1 MNSGMEHLS
10 VTTASIGLLAV
21 GGKILDMLL
30 ELNAVLGPSTTLINE
45 ALLESKQCRS
55 SAHIL
60 YKTLCL
66 LESARLPFP
75 ERSTWIQADD
85 VVVTMADTVL
95 AFSEL
100 QDTCY
105 AIDNFLSAS
114 TEHTII
120 CGKFEPKLRSLC
132 ARIRWHHLSMTMMT
146 TVLQCPGLV
155 DAENSRASLEK
166 RINRLLSSNSEL
178 ANRMRTLIDVFA
190 NICGPAGSLV
200 NYRLA
205 AQQPPMV
212 EEEVAPSSS
221 SQGSGRTRTWSTL
234 SGYTLAD
241 MPIMSVIP
249 IPVTTGELVD
259 GDKFYTFEFARRVS
273 HDLSELMKSEAGQG
287 TSRSLGFILGKPA
300 NLVPYSNSASSN
312 SRAASEPI
320 MPSTNPTV
328 VVPQPRK
335 KKRWR

>member
-1 MNSGMEHLS
+1 MNRGMEHLS

-30 ELNAVLGPSTTLINE
+30 EVNTVLSPSTTLLNE
-45 ALLESKQCRS
+45 AMLESKQCRS

-100 QDTCY
+100 QDVCY
-105 AIDNFLSAS
+105 AIENLLSAS
-114 TEHTII
+114 TDHTII
-120 CGKFEPKLRSLC
+120 CEKFDPKLRSLC
-132 ARIRWHHLSMTMMT
+132 ARIRWHNLSMTMMT

-166 RINRLLSSNSEL
+166 RIIRLLSSNSEL

-190 NICGPAGSLV
+190 NIHGPAGSLV

-205 AQQPPMV
+205 AQQRIA
-212 EEEVAPSSS
+212 EEDVASSSS
-221 SQGSGRTRTWSTL
+221 SQGSGRRGAWSTL

-249 IPVTTGELVD
+249 IPVTVGELLD
-259 GDKFYTFEFARRVS
+259 GEQFYTFEFARRVS
-273 HDLSELMKSEAGQG
+273 HDLSELMKAEAGQG

-300 NLVPYSNSASSN
+300 NFAHYNSSSRN
-312 SRAASEPI
+312 IKAASEPI
-320 MPSTNPTV
+320 LPSTNPTV

-335 KKRWR
+335 KKKRWR